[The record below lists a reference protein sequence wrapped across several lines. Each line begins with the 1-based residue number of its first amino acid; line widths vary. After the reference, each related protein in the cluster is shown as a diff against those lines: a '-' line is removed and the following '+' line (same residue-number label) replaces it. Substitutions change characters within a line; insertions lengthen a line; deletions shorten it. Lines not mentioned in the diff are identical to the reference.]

1 MYSFVLS
8 RLDYCQSLLIGSN
21 CDQMY
26 RLKEVH
32 NQAAKGLFHK
42 YRHEHVRPLIK
53 AVHWLPVKERII
65 FEIVS
70 FVSYFFDGTL
80 PPYLSSFIS
89 MQTSSHTLRFSSD
102 FKKSVSCARWELNGL
117 VTGCSLFRLP
127 LSETTFL
134 LTVDTAVLSHSSK
147 LLLKAV
153 SLPLPTLSY
162 SNLLTGIWRE
172 PRREKGVEY
181 TE

>member
-1 MYSFVLS
+1 MYSFVLC
-8 RLDYCQSLLIGSN
+8 RLDYCQSLLIGRN

-32 NQAAKGLFHK
+32 NQAAKGLFRK

-70 FVSYFFDGTL
+70 FVSFSLTVPCHHTSHPLSLCKLRLILSTPVQIFFKVFLVQDGNLT
-80 PPYLSSFIS
+80 
-89 MQTSSHTLRFSSD
+89 
-102 FKKSVSCARWELNGL
+102 GL

-162 SNLLTGIWRE
+162 SNLLTGI
-172 PRREKGVEY
+172 
-181 TE
+181 

>member
-1 MYSFVLS
+1 MYSFVLN

-21 CDQMY
+21 CDQMH
-26 RLKEVH
+26 RLQKVH
-32 NQAAKGLFHK
+32 KQAAKVLFRNC
-42 YRHEHVRPLIK
+42 RHEHVRPLIK
-53 AVHWLPVKERII
+53 AVHRLPVKERII

-70 FVSYFFDGTL
+70 FAFLFFDGTL

-89 MQTSSHTLRFSSD
+89 MQTSSHTLRSSSD
-102 FKKSVSCARWELNGL
+102 FKKVFLVQDGNLTVL

-147 LLLKAV
+147 LLLKSCLFTSAD
-153 SLPLPTLSY
+153 SE
-162 SNLLTGIWRE
+162 LLE
-172 PRREKGVEY
+172 PSHRHLKRA
-181 TE
+181 